1 MGGKEVEH
9 HWERG
14 KVELGKG
21 VGIPLRKGVEVQEG
35 MVYDAE

>member
-1 MGGKEVEH
+1 MGRKEVEH

-14 KVELGKG
+14 EVELGKG
-21 VGIPLRKGVEVQEG
+21 VGIPLGKGVEVQEG